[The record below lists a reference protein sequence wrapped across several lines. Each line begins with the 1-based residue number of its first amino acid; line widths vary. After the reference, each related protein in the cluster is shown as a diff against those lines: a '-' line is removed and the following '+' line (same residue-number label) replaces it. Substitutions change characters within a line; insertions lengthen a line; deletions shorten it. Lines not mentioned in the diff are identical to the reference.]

1 MHEHEN
7 VLFRWKKQ
15 TQQQQQQQ
23 PEVFKKVHCK
33 LQCTIREKT
42 KKKQWLNQLEIQLE
56 RFR

>member
-15 TQQQQQQQ
+15 TQQQQS
-23 PEVFKKVHCK
+23 EVFKKVHCK

>member
-15 TQQQQQQQ
+15 TQQQQQQH
-23 PEVFKKVHCK
+23 EVFKKVHCK